1 VGPCSGQATHVDGLP
16 SGQRG
21 SIGQDS
27 GELSAPVR
35 AQGVVQ
41 AGGEVDDVGFQFR
54 RDCGCA
60 EPAVEQADGVGFLLQ
75 NLDDRGVD
83 VAGAGDL
90 AQQLALLAAIPG
102 GRFRIWAGARN
113 GLGGDAEQDAG
124 MFGHV
129 EAVGDPGVDG
139 QGLDCVLVRTMS
151 LTRP

>member
-90 AQQLALLAAIPG
+90 AQQLALLAAIPE
-102 GRFRIWAGARN
+102 AGSGS
-113 GLGGDAEQDAG
+113 GLAPVTGSEATPSRMRACSG
-124 MFGHV
+124 MLRPS
-129 EAVGDPGVDG
+129 AI
-139 QGLDCVLVRTMS
+139 LV
-151 LTRP
+151 